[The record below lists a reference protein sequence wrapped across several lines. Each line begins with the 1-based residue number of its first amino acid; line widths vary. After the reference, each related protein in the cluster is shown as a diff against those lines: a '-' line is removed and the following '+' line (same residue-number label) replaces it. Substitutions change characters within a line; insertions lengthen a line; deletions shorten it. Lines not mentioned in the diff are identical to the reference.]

1 MDERR
6 RSERVLCAIPARLLL
21 AGGREAA
28 ATIRNIGELGALL
41 STPDLEVEIHEGER
55 ALLEHPKVVDGKASG
70 TKKVR
75 TAGAVVRVELDLDPE
90 AVLRHVAVYFDGGP
104 KPVGTAP

>member
-6 RSERVLCAIPARLLL
+6 RSERILCAIPARLLL
-21 AGGREAA
+21 AGGREAV

-41 STPDLEVEIHEGER
+41 STQDLEVEIHEGER
-55 ALLEHPKVVDGKASG
+55 ALLEHPKVVDGKAAG

-75 TAGAVVRVELDLDPE
+75 TTGAVVRVELDLDP
-90 AVLRHVAVYFDGGP
+90 AAILRHVAIYFDGGP
-104 KPVGTAP
+104 KPVGVAS